1 MAADLRFTLHVLRP
15 SFSLSPRRG
24 RGRYAPRCRMADQP
38 LVKRIQTRI
47 VIYAAV
53 GMLAVGGI
61 ASLVGILPLAGQL
74 RTAQEKN
81 LQIDLRRQTRAVE
94 SYVARARNSSMIR
107 LNRGNLRESM
117 AAYAAGQIS
126 LEEIR
131 GMTEIRIREGTAFSS
146 NTVGIIL
153 LDTRTNVIVE
163 TGTPIPR
170 ELWVIPDAN
179 ARDSTLAGPVRIGPE
194 YFLVSSGPVLSRQ
207 GERVGTDLVLYRLT
221 MLRGMVEDYSEH
233 GSTGETIV
241 GDLSNR
247 ELPIFFPFREHKRSS
262 KDDPQT
268 KTEAVRKALELGQ
281 QGKSGLL
288 TPDESPDPSLVL
300 AYGPVDGADW
310 GVVVKRTSSEFYG
323 PINRRLAGLALVIG
337 GLILLGTFGVVMAL
351 KPLAGRMIIHTDEL
365 ESEVYQKTAALNTEL
380 AERKRAELSARD
392 SEALYHSLVDTLPIN
407 ILRKDL
413 QGRVTYGNK
422 GYCEA
427 MGKPFSELLGK
438 TDFELFPRDL
448 ASKYAADDDKVITT
462 GTMFEDIE
470 EHRKPDGDCR
480 YVHVLKAPVRDAR
493 REIVG
498 TQVIFWDV
506 TARKLAEEQLTRTAA
521 DLARSNKE
529 LEQFAYVA
537 SHDLQ
542 EPLRMITSYTQL
554 IAKRYG
560 DKLDNDA
567 REFINFAV
575 DGARRMQRLINDL
588 LAYSRVGSKGKALE
602 PVAGAD
608 CLKAALDNLK
618 VAIEECG
625 ANVTFDAL
633 PTVMADAG
641 QLTQLFQNLIGN
653 ALKFRGTAGPHIHIG
668 AKRRPAPS
676 CPVPTAQSPRRQ
688 EKPEEWVISVRDN
701 GIGIEPQYFDRIF
714 VIFQRLH
721 TQVQYPGT
729 GIGLAICKKIVE
741 RHGGQMWVES
751 KPGAGTSFC
760 FTWPVLESA
769 AA

>member
-1 MAADLRFTLHVLRP
+1 
-15 SFSLSPRRG
+15 
-24 RGRYAPRCRMADQP
+24 MADQA

-47 VIYAAV
+47 VVYAAV
-53 GMLAVGGI
+53 GMIAVGGI
-61 ASLVGILPLAGQL
+61 ASLVGILPLAAQL
-74 RTAQEKN
+74 RKAQEKN
-81 LQIDLRRQTRAVE
+81 LQIDLRRQTRAVD
-94 SYVARARNSSMIR
+94 SYVARARNASMIR
-107 LNRGNLRESM
+107 LNRGNLRENL
-117 AAYAAGQIS
+117 AAFEAGQIS
-126 LEEIR
+126 REEIR
-131 GMTEIRIREGTAFSS
+131 GLVESRIREGTTFSS
-146 NTVGIIL
+146 NTAGIIL

-170 ELWVIPDAN
+170 ELWIIPDAN
-179 ARDSTLAGPVRIGPE
+179 TRDSTLTGPVRIGPE
-194 YFLVSSGPVLSRQ
+194 FFLISSGPVLSRQ
-207 GERVGTDLVLYRLT
+207 GERVGTDLVLYRLA
-221 MLRGMVEDYSEH
+221 MLRSMVEDYSEH

-241 GDLSNR
+241 GDLGNR
-247 ELPIFFPFREHKRSS
+247 ELPIFFPFRQDGHSS
-262 KDDPQT
+262 HTDPKAMT
-268 KTEAVRKALELGQ
+268 TAVRKALGLGQ
-281 QGKSGLL
+281 QGKTGLM
-288 TPDESPDPSLVL
+288 TPDESPDPALVM
-300 AYGPVDGADW
+300 AYGPVDGVDW
-310 GVVVKRTSSEFYG
+310 GVVVKRTASEFYG
-323 PINRRLAGLALVIG
+323 PINRRLAGLGLVIG
-337 GLILLGTFGVVMAL
+337 GLILLGTFGVVLAL

-365 ESEVYQKTAALNTEL
+365 ESQVYEKTAELNTEL
-380 AERKRAELSARD
+380 AERKRAEIAARD

-427 MGKPFSELLGK
+427 MGKPLPELLGK
-438 TDFELFPRDL
+438 TDLDLFPKDL
-448 ASKYAADDDKVITT
+448 AFKYAADDDKVITT

-470 EHRKPDGDCR
+470 EHRKPGGDRR

-506 TARKLAEEQLTRTAA
+506 TARKLAEEQLSRTAA
-521 DLARSNKE
+521 DLARSNQE

-560 DKLDNDA
+560 DHLDSDA

-575 DGARRMQRLINDL
+575 DGAHRMQRLINDL

-618 VAIEECG
+618 IAIEEG
-625 ANVTFDAL
+625 QATVTFEAL
-633 PTVMADAG
+633 PAVMADPV
-641 QLTQLFQNLIGN
+641 QMTQLLQNLIGN
-653 ALKFRGTAGPHIHIG
+653 ALKFRGPAAPRIHIG
-668 AKRRPAPS
+668 TERRPAPS
-676 CPVPTAQSPRRQ
+676 CPVPTAQSPLRQ
-688 EKPEEWVISVRDN
+688 EKPEEWVFTVRDN
-701 GIGIEPQYFDRIF
+701 GIGIEPQYFERIF

-721 TQVQYPGT
+721 TQDQYPGT

-741 RHGGQMWVES
+741 RHGGRIWVES
-751 KPGAGTSFC
+751 KPGEGTVF
-760 FTWPVLESA
+760 FFALPPLESA
-769 AA
+769 

>member
-1 MAADLRFTLHVLRP
+1 
-15 SFSLSPRRG
+15 
-24 RGRYAPRCRMADQP
+24 MADQP

-61 ASLVGILPLAGQL
+61 ASLVGILPLAAQL
-74 RTAQEKN
+74 RKAQEKN

-94 SYVARARNSSMIR
+94 SYVARARNASMLR
-107 LNRGNLRESM
+107 LNRGNLREGM

-126 LEEIR
+126 REEIR
-131 GMTEIRIREGTAFSS
+131 DMAESRLLEGTTFSS
-146 NTVGIIL
+146 NSVGITL
-153 LDTRTNVIVE
+153 LDIRTNVLVE
-163 TGTPIPR
+163 TGAPIPR
-170 ELWVIPDAN
+170 ELWFIPDAN
-179 ARDSTLAGPVRIGPE
+179 ARDATLTGPVRIGQE
-194 YFLVSSGPVLSRQ
+194 FFMISSGPILSRQ
-207 GERVGTDLVLYRLT
+207 GERVGTDLVLYRLA
-221 MLRGMVEDYSEH
+221 MLRLMIEDYSEH

-247 ELPIFFPFREHKRSS
+247 ELPIFFPFRNHKRSAQEHP
-262 KDDPQT
+262 KL
-268 KTEAVRKALELGQ
+268 KTEAVRKALELAQ
-281 QGKSGLL
+281 QGKTGLM
-288 TPDESPDPSLVL
+288 TPDESPDPSLVM
-300 AYGPVDGADW
+300 AYGPVEGADW
-310 GVVVKRTSSEFYG
+310 GVVVKRTASEFYG
-323 PINRRLAGLALVIG
+323 PINRRLAGLGLVIG

-365 ESEVYQKTAALNTEL
+365 ESQVYEKTAALNTEL
-380 AERKRAELSARD
+380 AERKRAEISARD

-422 GYCEA
+422 GYCDA
-427 MGKPFSELLGK
+427 MGKPFSELKGK
-438 TDFELFPRDL
+438 TDFELFPKDL

-462 GTMFEDIE
+462 GAMFEDIE
-470 EHRKPDGDCR
+470 EHRKPDGDRR

-506 TARKLAEEQLTRTAA
+506 TARKLAEEQLSRTAA
-521 DLARSNKE
+521 DLARSNQE

-575 DGARRMQRLINDL
+575 DGAQRMQRLINDL
-588 LAYSRVGSKGKALE
+588 LAYSRVGSKGKPLE
-602 PVAGAD
+602 PVAGGD

-618 VAIEECG
+618 VAIEEG
-625 ANVTFDAL
+625 KASVTFDEL
-633 PTVMADAG
+633 PEVLGDSV

-653 ALKFRGTAGPHIHIG
+653 ALKFRGKSPARIHIG
-668 AKRRPAPS
+668 AKRRLAPS
-676 CPVPTAQSPRRQ
+676 CPVPTTQAPLRQ
-688 EKPEEWVISVRDN
+688 EKPEEWEFSVRDN
-701 GIGIEPQYFDRIF
+701 GIGIEPQYYDRIF

-721 TQVQYPGT
+721 TQDQYPGT

-741 RHGGQMWVES
+741 RHGGRLWVES
-751 KPGAGTSFC
+751 KAGEGTTFFFSLPALPGGRA
-760 FTWPVLESA
+760 
-769 AA
+769 